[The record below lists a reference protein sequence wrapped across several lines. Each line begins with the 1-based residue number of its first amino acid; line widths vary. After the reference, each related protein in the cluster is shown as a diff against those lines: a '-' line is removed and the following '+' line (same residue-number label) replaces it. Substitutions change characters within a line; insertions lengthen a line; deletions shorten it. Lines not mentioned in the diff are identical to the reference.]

1 VLEMQANERGLVV
14 VGAGGFGREVADL
27 ARTLGRVVN
36 GFLDD
41 ATPDGPKLP
50 APLLGPLDAWVALD
64 ADLVLAIGQPHVKA
78 RALTR
83 LPSDGRFSPALVHP
97 SAVVVDGASVGA
109 GSVIAALAV
118 VMVDTAIGEHVLIN
132 YGATIGHDARI
143 GAWSS
148 IMPGARISGF
158 VRIGEE
164 VLVGANAV
172 VLEGITVGDRAV
184 VGAGAVVTKDVP
196 AGATVVG
203 VPARSMER

>member
-1 VLEMQANERGLVV
+1 MQANECGLVV

-27 ARTLGRVVN
+27 ARTLGRVVH

-41 ATPDGPKLP
+41 APPNGPTLP
-50 APLLGPLDAWVALD
+50 APLLGALD
-64 ADLVLAIGQPHVKA
+64 ASVALESDLVLAIGQPHVKA

-83 LPSDGRFSPALVHP
+83 LPSDGRFSSPLVHP
-97 SAVVVDGASVGA
+97 SAVVVDGAALGT

-118 VMVDTAIGEHVLIN
+118 VMVDTSIGEHVLVN

-143 GAWSS
+143 GARSS

-158 VRIGEE
+158 VRIAEE

-172 VLEGITVGDRAV
+172 LLEGVRIGDCAV

-196 AGATVVG
+196 AGVTVVG
-203 VPARSMER
+203 VPAKPVDR

>member
-1 VLEMQANERGLVV
+1 MQANERGLVV

-27 ARTLGRVVN
+27 ARTIGRAVH

-41 ATPDGPKLP
+41 VPPDGATLP
-50 APLLGPLDAWVALD
+50 APLLGPLDAGIALES
-64 ADLVLAIGQPHVKA
+64 DLVLAIGQPHIKA
-78 RALTR
+78 LALTR
-83 LPSDGRFSPALVHP
+83 LPSDGRFTRALVHP
-97 SAVVVDGASVGA
+97 SAVVVDGSVVGA

-143 GAWSS
+143 GARSS

-196 AGATVVG
+196 AGVTVVG
-203 VPARSMER
+203 VPARPLGG

>member
-1 VLEMQANERGLVV
+1 MQANGADARRLVV

-27 ARTLGRVVN
+27 ARTLGRDVH

-41 ATPDGPKLP
+41 VPPDGPALP
-50 APLLGPLDAWVALD
+50 APLLGPLDADVAVE
-64 ADLVLAIGQPHVKA
+64 AHLVLAIGQPHVKA

-97 SAVVVDGASVGA
+97 SAVVVDGAAVGA
-109 GSVIAALAV
+109 GSVVAALAV
-118 VMVDTAIGEHVLIN
+118 VMVDTAIGEHVLVN
-132 YGATIGHDARI
+132 YGATVGHDARI
-143 GAWSS
+143 GARSS
-148 IMPGARISGF
+148 VMPGARISGF

-172 VLEGITVGDRAV
+172 VLEGITVGDGAV

-203 VPARSMER
+203 VPARPLSG